1 MKKTRF
7 ALLSLALLGL
17 FGCTRNGDSSLPSS
31 FAPSTSSDMSQ
42 SSKAEEAS
50 SSLSS
55 SKEEHLSS
63 SKGEHLSSSKET
75 SSSSESDVSSSSE
88 PIKDAET
95 LWGSKNASFIKK
107 YLNDTIIPYFDM
119 KKNLDISY
127 KISNDDY
134 GILTIIGEAMWVD
147 GITIST
153 YRDSINATPGWS
165 VKEERGNYILAE
177 NAASKVQ
184 VKLFKDEGGY
194 VTLDGTYDEVY
205 DKTSVTDWD
214 EDTLELMKQDFKQS
228 VPFVYLGTKYPQ
240 ASYNDEAKT
249 MTIIGKKFNESFLS
263 DGKEALI
270 KAGYTITNETTDSVT
285 MSGLA
290 QDAKSYFSITLGK
303 YGTSLAE
310 KNCMKVTYDPEI
322 TTQWSDDVKNAI
334 LDHLDGHE
342 LPFLYLGKSN
352 PSAVWE
358 TYQGCMLTLTG
369 GDWKDDIL
377 DRAKASYSQDKGW
390 TSSVSGTTFT
400 SSIKEDD
407 GCQLSVTLSK
417 TYAGLTEL
425 KVEYTPGYKVPTGE
439 AAKWKSD
446 MLTEF
451 SADFGADHVN
461 DIPYVYLNSDKDTFV
476 FDKKSKTLTLTG
488 GIFAP
493 DMLDVVKQDYDAI
506 KDKDGNNVW
515 TTKKT
520 LGYGYYSYDT
530 LTMNATMSD
539 GCNFAITLTT
549 NSVRDTIMK
558 IQFEHF
564 YDPKGTSWDEET
576 ASMMKLHLV
585 GNTIPYLYMNIDKPS
600 VVWSETS
607 QQLTLTGGTYQAA
620 MMKEA
625 EKNFK
630 DAGYAVELSERYGN
644 PYLSAE
650 KQLDGC
656 YVSVEFST
664 DSYKGTTLA
673 ITVEEDYDESKASS
687 WNESTKK
694 LIEANFSADDVPY
707 VYLGTANETASYLA
721 ASKRL
726 SIYGNCFNSMILTK
740 AKKAFQDAGYTCE
753 INGNVLAG
761 YKKRADGKYLLLDLE
776 KQDLK
781 GFSGLFITLE
791 DPSNVKQGSY
801 SDDVKEYLTVTK
813 NHEIP
818 YIYMGEGTQ
827 KFSKASSYSPSKI
840 SGKTWDTSLA
850 INAHDVLVNDGYEVH
865 YSIAQYKLSLSA
877 KKTFEDGTT
886 LSLEIAYSYSG
897 VDMSIYTKEAYV
909 VPSDMTSWSEKTLRR
924 MKKCID
930 NNTIPFFYIGTDSPK
945 ISERDSGFDLTGTI
959 FDEQVFAEAKKA
971 FEKEGGWE
979 FFYDYGF
986 VSSQETKKLNC
997 SKKLDSNQ
1005 ILTVVI
1011 YGNVNNNTIVSCYLN
1026 NL

>member
-1 MKKTRF
+1 M
-7 ALLSLALLGL
+7 SLALLGL
-17 FGCTRNGDSSLPSS
+17 FGCTKNGESSLPSS
-31 FAPSTSSDMSQ
+31 SMASSTSSTISQ
-42 SSKAEEAS
+42 SSKDDS
-50 SSLSS
+50 HSSLSS
-55 SKEEHLSS
+55 TKE
-63 SKGEHLSSSKET
+63 EHLSSSKET
-75 SSSSESDVSSSSE
+75 SSSIEGDTSSSSE
-88 PIKDAET
+88 PVKDAET
-95 LWGSKNASFIKK
+95 LWGSKNAAFIKK

-119 KKNLDISY
+119 KKNLDLSY
-127 KISNDDY
+127 QIKNDDY
-134 GILTIIGEAMWVD
+134 GNLTIIGDAMWVD
-147 GITIST
+147 GTTIST

-177 NAASKVQ
+177 NTSARTQ
-184 VKLFKDEGGY
+184 VKLFKDAEGY
-194 VTLDGTYDEVY
+194 VNLTGTYDEVY
-205 DKTSVTDWD
+205 DKTSVSDWD

-240 ASYNDEAKT
+240 AGYDDDTKT
-249 MTIIGKKFNESFLS
+249 MTIIGKKFNDAFLS
-263 DGKEALI
+263 DGKDALS
-270 KAGYTITNETTDSVT
+270 KAGYTITNETTDGVT

-290 QDAKSYFSITLGK
+290 QDGKSYFSITLGK

-352 PSAVWE
+352 PTPVWQI
-358 TYQGCMLTLTG
+358 YQGCSLTLTG

-377 DRAKASYSQDKGW
+377 DRAKTAYSQDKGW

-407 GCQLSVTLSK
+407 GCKLAVTLSK
-417 TYAGLTEL
+417 TYSGLTEL
-425 KVEYTPGYKVPTGE
+425 KVEFTPGYKVPTGE

-451 SADFGADHVN
+451 SADFGVDHTN
-461 DIPYVYLNSDKDTFV
+461 DIPYVYLNSDKDSFV
-476 FDKKSKTLTLTG
+476 FDEKSKTLTLTG
-488 GIFAP
+488 GLFAP
-493 DMLDVVKQDYDAI
+493 DMLDVVKKDYDAI
-506 KDKDGNNVW
+506 KNEAGENVW

-520 LGYGYYSYDT
+520 LGYGYYSYDS
-530 LTMNATMSD
+530 LTMDATMSD
-539 GCNFAITLTT
+539 GCTFSITLTT
-549 NSVRDTIMK
+549 NGVRDTIMK

-564 YDPKGTSWDEET
+564 YDPQGTSWDEDT
-576 ASMMKLHLV
+576 SSKMKSHLV
-585 GNTIPYLYMNIDKPS
+585 GNTIPYFYMNTQKPS
-600 VVWSETS
+600 VEWSETS
-607 QQLTLTGGTYQAA
+607 QQLTLTGGTYQDA

-625 EKNFK
+625 EKKFK
-630 DAGYAVELSERYGN
+630 AAGYAVEISERYSY

-656 YVSVEFST
+656 YISVEFST
-664 DSYKGTTLA
+664 DSYKGTKLV

-687 WNESTKK
+687 WNESTQK
-694 LIEANFSADDVPY
+694 LIDANFSSEDVPY
-707 VYLGTANETASYLA
+707 VYLGTANETANYLA

-740 AKKAFQDAGYTCE
+740 AMKTFQDAGYTCE

-776 KQDLK
+776 KQNLK

-791 DPSNVKQGSY
+791 DPSQIKEGSY
-801 SDDVKEYLTVTK
+801 SDDVKEYLTATK

-827 KFSKASSYSPSKI
+827 KFTKATAYSTCKI
-840 SGKTWDTSLA
+840 SGSKWDTSLA
-850 INAHDVLVNDGYEVH
+850 INAHDVLVKNGYDVH
-865 YSIAQYKLSLSA
+865 YSIAGNKLSLSA
-877 KKTFEDGTT
+877 KKTFDDGTT

-897 VDMSIYTKEAYV
+897 VEMSIYTKEAYV
-909 VPSDMTSWSEKTLRR
+909 VPSSMTSWSEKILRK

-930 NNTIPFFYIGTDSPK
+930 GNTIPFFYIGTDSPK

-959 FDEQVFAEAKKA
+959 FDEKVFDEAKKA

-997 SKKLDSNQ
+997 SKKINSNQ

-1026 NL
+1026 NF